1 MPIYFPFKGKTT
13 KPYKSSQLFLQRKY
27 YKLATTAFYNQ
38 INKNYIDLWYDVP
51 YYGKVDR
58 EGFLVVPR
66 KEKLEYS
73 TNENLVTFN
82 FVAQAFDEAMY
93 FLKRASAAGKSRLG
107 GLLNDFSPRR
117 AFVDAEDRYLAYTSS
132 VMDLFN
138 SDVLLKGKVV
148 LNFDTYVCQFLK
160 YLFSSRKT
168 FFSFYSIFAGF
179 LTPVSAS
186 GLAIEFDIEDHD
198 NDDLKNKFYANNEFE
213 KYVNTMAN
221 FGFRI
226 NKNAP
231 WQIIADLNSK
241 PMLHGRDIKFTN
253 PDTGAAE
260 TNRIDGYMP
269 QNFIPDIDFLFERYY
284 RRVMVRSLF
293 LLKNVLN
300 YGYSEYQKS
309 AKYVVLHGKPQLK
322 YNESFRLITFA
333 DVFRPPSKKV
343 FIKNYNKIVGLN
355 NMHVIKDTLAPY
367 GYTENYFV
375 KILEKILKNEYSI
388 KNNRKY
394 HDFKKKFDRS
404 FKSGQYFKTLELME
418 KFYSPTK
425 IYDPETKKP
434 LWDMKKNNLTK
445 QEKQNMIPDEQRKPT
460 VEKVVSEFY
469 TGN

>member
-1 MPIYFPFKGKTT
+1 MPTYFPFKGKTT
-13 KPYKSSQLFLQRKY
+13 KPYKSLQLYFQRKY
-27 YKLATTAFYNQ
+27 YKIATTVFYNE

-58 EGFLVVPR
+58 KGFLVAPKKVN
-66 KEKLEYS
+66 LTYS
-73 TNENLVTFN
+73 FNEDLVTHK
-82 FVAQAFDEAMY
+82 FVAQAFNEAMY
-93 FLKRASAAGKSRLG
+93 FLNRASAAGRTRLG

-117 AFVDAEDRYLAYTSS
+117 SFIDSENNYLAYTASILE
-132 VMDLFN
+132 LFN
-138 SDVLLKGKVV
+138 SEILIAGKRV
-148 LNFDTYVCQFLK
+148 LNFDNYVCQFLK
-160 YLFSSRKT
+160 YLFST
-168 FFSFYSIFAGF
+168 QDAFFSYYSIFAGF
-179 LTPVSAS
+179 STPIGAS
-186 GLAIEFDIEDHD
+186 GLAIEFDVEDHD
-198 NDDLKNKFYANNEFE
+198 NDDLKNKFYSDNEFG

-241 PMLHGRDIKFTN
+241 PMLHGRNIKFTN
-253 PDTGAAE
+253 PDTGA
-260 TNRIDGYMP
+260 TDINRIDGYMP
-269 QNFIPDIDFLFERYY
+269 QNFIPNVDFLFEREYN
-284 RRVMVRSLF
+284 RVMVRSLF
-293 LLKNVLN
+293 LLKDVLN
-300 YGYSEYQKS
+300 YGYNQYQKS

-322 YNESFRLITFA
+322 YNESFRLITFS

-343 FIKNYNKIVGLN
+343 FIKNYNQIVGLN

-404 FKSGQYFKTLELME
+404 FKNGQYFRTLELME

-445 QEKQNMIPDEQRKPT
+445 QDKQNMIPDEQRKPT
-460 VEKVVSEFY
+460 VERVVSEFY